1 MVRQRDAADS
11 PVVQAR
17 CPLLIEA
24 LTLIGHIQTRNR
36 GTIGGSLSHL
46 DPSAEIPAVFS
57 ALDAVL
63 HVTSARGDRDVPI
76 ADWSLG
82 FMMPN
87 LEPDELLVGI
97 TVPCWP
103 VGHGYAFLEMARRH
117 GDFAL
122 AGAGALMTL
131 QDDGSIERVSVALTG
146 VDTGPVRLTEA
157 EAALVGR
164 MPGETL
170 FADGRQS
177 RGVGRRYRRCPCTA
191 RLPAQTGG
199 RLRAARP
206 RTGASARPG
215 RESVVMGEK
224 REIQLTVNGQPVT
237 REVEVRWTL
246 VDFLRHELELTGTHV
261 GCEHGVC
268 GACTVLIDGRSARS
282 CLTLA
287 VQADG
292 HEITTIEGL
301 SPAEGLSPLQ
311 QAFADN
317 HGLQCGYCTPGVLC
331 TLTEFLETASDPSE
345 AEIRI
350 ALSGNL
356 CRCTGY
362 QGMVDAVLA
371 YVEARRTGTA

>member
-1 MVRQRDAADS
+1 
-11 PVVQAR
+11 
-17 CPLLIEA
+17 
-24 LTLIGHIQTRNR
+24 
-36 GTIGGSLSHL
+36 
-46 DPSAEIPAVFS
+46 
-57 ALDAVL
+57 
-63 HVTSARGDRDVPI
+63 
-76 ADWSLG
+76 
-82 FMMPN
+82 
-87 LEPDELLVGI
+87 
-97 TVPCWP
+97 
-103 VGHGYAFLEMARRH
+103 
-117 GDFAL
+117 
-122 AGAGALMTL
+122 
-131 QDDGSIERVSVALTG
+131 
-146 VDTGPVRLTEA
+146 
-157 EAALVGR
+157 
-164 MPGETL
+164 
-170 FADGRQS
+170 
-177 RGVGRRYRRCPCTA
+177 
-191 RLPAQTGG
+191 
-199 RLRAARP
+199 
-206 RTGASARPG
+206 
-215 RESVVMGEK
+215 MGEK

-246 VDFLRHELELTGTHV
+246 VDFLRQELELTGTHV